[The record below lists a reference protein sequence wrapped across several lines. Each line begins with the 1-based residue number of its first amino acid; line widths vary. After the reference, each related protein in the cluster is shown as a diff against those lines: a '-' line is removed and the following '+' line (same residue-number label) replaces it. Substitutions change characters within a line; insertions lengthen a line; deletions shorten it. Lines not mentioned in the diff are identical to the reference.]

1 MMKNY
6 LFLILLVPLV
16 ILIIL
21 ALPGKRSFRFSG
33 EAILEQ
39 IGQNT
44 HIISVYKFKELE
56 AGEPGIQLV
65 DLRGVNEF
73 TDGHLP
79 EAVNM
84 PAESLGT
91 AEIYQFFKGIE
102 SDRVLYSGETYLAE
116 KYWIL
121 FKQMGIENLYVLE
134 TGPALD
140 SLIMNW
146 NSESSRRIMVDED
159 PEFTFQPDTAFIY

>member
-1 MMKNY
+1 MMKKY
-6 LFLILLVPLV
+6 LFLILTVPLV

-21 ALPGKRSFRFSG
+21 ALPGNRSFRVSG

-44 HIISVYKFKELE
+44 HIISAYKFKELKT
-56 AGEPGIQLV
+56 GGRGMQLV
-65 DLRGVNEF
+65 DLRSAFEF
-73 TDGHLP
+73 ADGHLP

-84 PAESLGT
+84 PAERRG
-91 AEIYQFFKGIE
+91 AGEIFRFFKGIE

-121 FKQMGIENLYVLE
+121 FRQMGIENLYVLE
-134 TGPALD
+134 TRTMLD
-140 SLIMNW
+140 SMIMNW
-146 NSESSRRIMVDED
+146 DSENSRKILEDED
-159 PEFTFQPDTAFIY
+159 PSFTFQPDSAFN